1 MDRRQERLEQQRRLR
16 RWARPL
22 FGVLLVV
29 AVVLAPWTFIDARR
43 DGEFISWFT
52 FVSNVLTAALSVWM
66 LWMLTGADSSGGGG
80 PAD

>member
-1 MDRRQERLEQQRRLR
+1 MDRRQERLEQRRRLR

-22 FGVLLVV
+22 FGALLVV

-52 FVSNVLTAALSVWM
+52 FASNLLTALLSAWM
-66 LWMLTGADSSGGGG
+66 LWMLSGTGHSGGGG
-80 PAD
+80 TAD